1 VRLGGKIVLV
11 TGATSGIGAAIAEAC
26 AAAGASLMLTGR
38 SAERGNL
45 ALKRAQAHRGQA
57 QFLAGDLSAPHWPD
71 EIVAETVRR
80 FGRLDVL
87 VNNAGI
93 IYRGT
98 VADCSD
104 VEWDDIVAVNMTAVF
119 RLSRAAVRRMRAQGG
134 GAIVTIAS
142 DWGLVGGRNAFAY
155 CTSKGAVVQ
164 MTRAM
169 AVDHA
174 KDNIRV
180 NCVCP
185 GDVDTPMLASGI
197 AKRGMTHEQGLKYLG
212 DQVPLGRVAQ
222 PEEIAKAVVFLASD
236 DSSYMTG
243 AMLAVDGGNT
253 AT

>member
-1 VRLGGKIVLV
+1 MQLNGKVALV
-11 TGATSGIGAAIAEAC
+11 TGGTSGIGAAIAEAC
-26 AAAGASLMLTGR
+26 AAAGATLMLPGR

-45 ALKRAQAHRGQA
+45 VLKRAQACGVQA
-57 QFLAGDLSAPHWPD
+57 QFLAGDLSEPHWPD

-87 VNNAGI
+87 INNAGI

-98 VADCSD
+98 VAECSD

-134 GAIVTIAS
+134 GTIVNIAS

-155 CTSKGAVVQ
+155 CASKGAVVQ

-174 KDNIRV
+174 KDRIRV

-197 AKRGMTHEQGLKYLG
+197 AKRGMTHEQGLQQLG
-212 DQVPLGRVAQ
+212 DQVPLSRVAR
-222 PEEIAKAVVFLASD
+222 PEEIAKAVVFLAGD

-243 AMLAVDGGNT
+243 AILAVDGGNT
-253 AT
+253 AA